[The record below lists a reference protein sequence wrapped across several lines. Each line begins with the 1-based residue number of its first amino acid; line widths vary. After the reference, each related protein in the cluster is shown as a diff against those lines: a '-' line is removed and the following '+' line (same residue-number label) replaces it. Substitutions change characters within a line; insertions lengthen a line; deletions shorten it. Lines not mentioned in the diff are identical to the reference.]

1 MRLCCLAS
9 KASVRQMQKRFQLR
23 VQVCKY
29 ESGLKQKGA
38 ASGSSECPIT
48 RSMLVEP
55 RWPFA
60 GLLCKS
66 IKNQMQGLMIFQILS
81 FGIYD

>member
-29 ESGLKQKGA
+29 ESGLGQKGA

-48 RSMLVEP
+48 RGVLAEP

-66 IKNQMQGLMIFQILS
+66 IKNQMQGLIIFQMLS
-81 FGIYD
+81 LGIYD

>member
-1 MRLCCLAS
+1 M
-9 KASVRQMQKRFQLR
+9 
-23 VQVCKY
+23 
-29 ESGLKQKGA
+29 
-38 ASGSSECPIT
+38 PIT
-48 RSMLVEP
+48 GGVLAEP

-81 FGIYD
+81 LGIYD